1 MKANKQGQF
10 SNYVIPLSHLEDDF
24 ASTHEA
30 ALKEGRVPP
39 GKAKE
44 TNLPVLVRGFIK
56 FLWFPVF
63 ICSSPILAG
72 IATFG
77 WQVVKWART
86 GVWAPMPAAAAFQF
100 LGVHLSSVYSP
111 KDWYG
116 LARMGRLF
124 LELPLSICL
133 IMAGLILIIPLV
145 NACESLSNYLSSRYG
160 FRNNY

>member
-24 ASTHEA
+24 ASTHEG

-56 FLWFPVF
+56 FLWLPVF
-63 ICSSPILAG
+63 ISSAPILAG

-86 GVWAPMPAAAAFQF
+86 GFWTPMPVLVAFRF
-100 LGVHLSSVYSP
+100 LGLDHSSVYSP

-116 LARMGRLF
+116 LARVGRWL
-124 LELPLSICL
+124 LELPLSLCL
-133 IMAGLILIIPLV
+133 IMAGLILVILLV
-145 NACESLSNYLSSRYG
+145 NACESLSNYLSSKYG